1 MVQVIKSRNTH
12 HLKEA
17 GGGHQH
23 WRLLLSMLTPPNRR
37 MAETENRLAEE
48 GGAVMQSIV
57 VQPLLLVLTSIRSVD
72 AARFISMMLL
82 MLADESSNDAIDEGT
97 FLVSFSGFSS
107 TSV

>member
-1 MVQVIKSRNTH
+1 
-12 HLKEA
+12 
-17 GGGHQH
+17 
-23 WRLLLSMLTPPNRR
+23 

-82 MLADESSNDAIDEGT
+82 MLAHESSNDAVDEGT

-107 TSV
+107 SIEDIAGVLVFFGMFE